1 MRIEIERER
10 LAVHRYLG
18 AICRSAVGADD
29 DVERLLE
36 PAVGTAE
43 EDGRLE
49 EEQATGGE
57 LDAIERMKIRVRV
70 ISRREYSVISR
81 GDGEITAALHAASAA

>member
-1 MRIEIERER
+1 VRIELERGT

-18 AICRSAVGADD
+18 AICRSAAGADE

-36 PAVGTAE
+36 PAVGTAEE

-70 ISRREYSVISR
+70 SSRR
-81 GDGEITAALHAASAA
+81 DTP